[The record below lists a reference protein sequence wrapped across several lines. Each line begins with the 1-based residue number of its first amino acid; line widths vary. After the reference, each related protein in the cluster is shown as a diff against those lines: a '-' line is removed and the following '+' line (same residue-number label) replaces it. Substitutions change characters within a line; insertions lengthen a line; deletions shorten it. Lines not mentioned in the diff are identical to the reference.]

1 MKVEVHYHSFITNGE
16 GQARRRA
23 AKWMEEQYERYDNR
37 IISSSFA
44 EDDTSAT
51 AYITVLSEPQES
63 TPEKTPVILK

>member
-1 MKVEVHYHSFITNGE
+1 
-16 GQARRRA
+16 
-23 AKWMEEQYERYDNR
+23 MEEQYERYDNR